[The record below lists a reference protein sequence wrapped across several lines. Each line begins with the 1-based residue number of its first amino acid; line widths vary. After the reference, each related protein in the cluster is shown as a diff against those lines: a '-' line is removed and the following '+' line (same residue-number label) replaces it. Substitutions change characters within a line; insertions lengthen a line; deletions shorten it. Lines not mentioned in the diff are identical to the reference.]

1 MLLLNHEIN
10 LVLTWLANC
19 VISAATGATAY
30 AKLNVSVVCLLTKN
44 NSNYCNN

>member
-1 MLLLNHEIN
+1 MLLLNREIN

-30 AKLNVSVVCLLTKN
+30 AKLNVSVVFLLTKN
-44 NSNYCNN
+44 NSNYYNN